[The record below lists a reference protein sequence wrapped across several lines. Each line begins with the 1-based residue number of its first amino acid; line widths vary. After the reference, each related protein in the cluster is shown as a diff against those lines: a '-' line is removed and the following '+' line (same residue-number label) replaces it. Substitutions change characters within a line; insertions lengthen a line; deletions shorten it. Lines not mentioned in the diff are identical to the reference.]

1 MVNVLLY
8 SCRGCFSGI
17 IAKEPK
23 NHPNWEQPLAE
34 ALAGLGVYGYE
45 FPTSAENFTAMTLD
59 VEVDGQT
66 QSLRMGLFESS
77 FPVCSRI
84 LVSVHLLLS

>member
-45 FPTSAENFTAMTLD
+45 FPTSPENFTQMTLD
-59 VEVDGQT
+59 VEVDGEPET
-66 QSLRMGLFESS
+66 LRTGLFESS
-77 FPVCSRI
+77 FPVRSCI
-84 LVSVHLLLS
+84 LASVHLVFA